1 MAAVGAMLLPV
12 VGQRVQADEGMW
24 LFNDPPRELLKRQ
37 FGFELTET
45 WLERVQRAS
54 VRFNNGGSGSFVS
67 AEGLILSNHHVGA
80 DALQKL
86 SNAERDYLMEGFLA
100 RSRSEELPCV
110 DLELNVLMSIEDVT
124 GRVNEAVKPGMSP
137 EDAFQ
142 ARRAVMATIEKESL
156 DLTGLRSDVV
166 ALYQGGQYHLYRYKR
181 YTDVRLVFAPEQQ
194 AAFFGGD
201 PDNFEFPRYCLDMIL
216 FRAYEE
222 DRPVRIEHYLK
233 WNVQG
238 AAEGEL
244 VFVSGHPG
252 RTSRSLTMAELAYDR
267 DARLPYTLERLY
279 NLEVILS
286 AYSARGSE
294 NERRAKD
301 FLLGVQNGRKALRG
315 QLGGLLDPGI
325 VQQKS
330 QAEVE
335 LRGKLASSESWR
347 SALAAWDEIEEAQS
361 VIAQHA
367 LKYRLLEAGHAFG
380 GELFDI
386 ARTLARAAEE
396 LPKPNGQR
404 LQEFRDSALES
415 LKLGLF
421 SAKPIY
427 PDLEMLLLT
436 DSLTWLASKMGAT
449 DPFVQSVLQGKSP
462 RERAAELVRNS
473 RLDIVDVRRRAF
485 EGGQEAIASMDDPMI
500 ALARQVDAEARS
512 VRAIIEAQDERKQQA
527 HARIAKARYA
537 LLGPTQYPDATFTLR
552 LAFGKVL
559 GYQEQG
565 AAIPHQTRMQGLYE
579 RAELQGH
586 RPPFDLPESW
596 VQGRERLD
604 LSTPVNFVSTCDIT
618 GGNSGSPVINRKAE
632 LVGLIF
638 DGNIQ
643 SLVLSHLYNEEQ
655 ARAISV
661 HPAAMIEAL
670 TKIYR
675 ANHLVTEIQEASH

>member
-37 FGFELTET
+37 YGFELTET

-86 SNAERDYLMEGFLA
+86 STAERDYLMEGFLA
-100 RSRSEELPCV
+100 RSPSEELPCV

-124 GRVNEAVKPGMSP
+124 GRVNEAVQPAMSP

-166 ALYQGGQYHLYRYKR
+166 SLYQGGQYHLYRYKR

-222 DRPVRIEHYLK
+222 GRPVRIEHYLK

-267 DARLPYTLERLY
+267 DVRLPYTLERLY

-335 LRGKLASSESWR
+335 LRGKLVSSEPWR

-367 LKYRLLEAGHAFG
+367 LKYRLIEAGHAFG

-404 LQEFRDSALES
+404 LQEFRESALES

-473 RLDIVDVRRRAF
+473 RLEIVDVRRRAF

-565 AAIPHQTRMQGLYE
+565 AAIPHQTMMQGLYE
-579 RAELQGH
+579 RAERQGH